1 MLLVGGILDVV
12 HDRINL
18 HHLHVLKL
26 RVEVLHLLTGVIDFV
41 PLKLSRLQGLPGG
54 HGLVKIR
61 AGRINFLGKQ
71 ERCMNTGAGQL
82 TGIVIRR
89 DVEAV
94 LLSHHLNAALTVLNI
109 HGPFDI
115 CTAIIFQ
122 PQINWNCH
130 KNYSV
135 MFSDAPSSGA
145 GEASGRRQASA
156 CGTRLISTRRLRA
169 RPSAVSFGA
178 TGRLSPYPCT
188 AKQL

>member
-12 HDRINL
+12 HERINL

-26 RVEVLHLLTGVIDFV
+26 RIEVLHFLTGIIDFV
-41 PLKLSRLQGLPGG
+41 PLKLSSFQCLPGG
-54 HGLVKIR
+54 HRLIKVR
-61 AGRINFLGKQ
+61 AGRIDFLGKQ
-71 ERCMNTGAGQL
+71 EWRVNAGTGQL

-89 DVEAV
+89 NVKAV
-94 LLSHHLNAALTVLNI
+94 LLSHHFNTALTVLHI
-109 HGPFDI
+109 HGAFNI
-115 CTAIIFQ
+115 RSAIILQ

-169 RPSAVSFGA
+169 RPSAESFGA